1 LCKNS
6 ICQLSTILFACAKKF
21 KCKLTNVC
29 ANGTCANLHMYEL
42 MHPELYMRGPV
53 HVQTYTY
60 ATCTCANLHMYE
72 LMHVKLYMRGPI
84 HV

>member
-1 LCKNS
+1 
-6 ICQLSTILFACAKKF
+6 
-21 KCKLTNVC
+21 
-29 ANGTCANLHMYEL
+29 MYEL

-84 HV
+84 IHV